1 MRQPREPVHGLLP
14 CLKEN
19 SRANGRDAIFGEENS
34 FELKKN
40 VQSSDEKNPPQSKQN

>member
-1 MRQPREPVHGLLP
+1 MRQFRELVYGLLL

-19 SRANGRDAIFGEENS
+19 FRVNGRDVIFGEENS

-40 VQSSDEKNPPQSKQN
+40 V